1 MNNTAITKTN
11 KITVNLDGIGVI
23 LPKEPMIKTFTIQN
37 RRYLGNKYKLLQF
50 IEEIVDKECK
60 NSKVF
65 LDIFAGTGVVGASFN
80 RADRI
85 VIVNDILSSSFACL
99 NTFLATSFDYRLKV
113 NEKITYLNNIN
124 PKGENY
130 ISKNFGGTYFSKSN
144 ARKIGAIR
152 EKIETIAESEVE
164 KNILICSLLY
174 AMDKVANTVGH
185 YDAYRKKLDM
195 TNPVVL
201 LVPEIDWRTNKGNEV
216 YKQDANVLVRN
227 VECDVLYIDPPYNSR
242 QYSDAYH
249 LLENVTDWNKPTVS
263 GIAKKMNRSHIKSK
277 YCLKDATEAL
287 ADLIENARCKHI
299 LLSYNNTGE
308 SKDDRSNARIK
319 DKDILRILKA
329 KGKVKVYEKTYK
341 AFTTGKSNG
350 DGHTERV
357 FYCRVNQK

>member
-1 MNNTAITKTN
+1 MDNSVITKTN
-11 KITVNLDGIGVI
+11 KITANLDNIEVI

-65 LDIFAGTGVVGASFN
+65 LDIFAGTGVVAASFN
-80 RADRI
+80 RADRV

-99 NTFLATSFDYRLKV
+99 NTFLATDFDYKLKV
-113 NEKITYLNNIN
+113 TEKIKHLNNIN
-124 PKGENY
+124 SKGENY
-130 ISKNFGGTYFSKSN
+130 ISRNFGGTYFSKSN

-152 EKIETIAESEVE
+152 EEIEKISDSEEE
-164 KNILICSLLY
+164 KSILICSLLY

-195 TNPVVL
+195 TNPIVL
-201 LVPEIDWRTNKGNEV
+201 LVPEIEWKINKDNQV
-216 YKQDANVLVRN
+216 YKQDANVLVKD

-249 LLENVTDWNKPTVS
+249 LLENVTDWNKPKVS
-263 GIAKKMNRSHIKSK
+263 GVAKKMNRSHIKSR
-277 YCLKDATEAL
+277 YCLRDATEAF
-287 ADLIENARCKHI
+287 ADLIKNARCKHI

-308 SKDDRSNARIK
+308 SKDDRSNARIN
-319 DKDILRILKA
+319 DKDILRILKS
-329 KGKVKVYEKTYK
+329 KGKVKVYEKTHK

-357 FYCRVNQK
+357 FYCKVNSK